1 MFPLRWQVL
10 LLMLLAPVA
19 ARPSFATLA
28 TERVAPLVAV
38 FPLEVV
44 DTSGEP
50 PNAQW
55 PARIATV
62 TRLLAERLA
71 ASGQYRAVELQGADP
86 GQPLHQCA
94 ACWRAPARAAGADT
108 AAIAVVHKLSTL
120 IASLH
125 VWLIDV
131 ETQRLSW
138 QGAVSLRGDT
148 DEAWRRAMDYI
159 LRRGILSPEPGRQM
173 LSSPFPGG

>member
-71 ASGQYRAVELQGADP
+71 ASGQYRAVELQPADP
-86 GQPLHQCA
+86 DQPLYRCA
-94 ACWRAPARAAGADT
+94 TCWRVPAQTAGADT

-125 VWLIDV
+125 VWLIEV
-131 ETQRLSW
+131 ETQKLTW

>member
-1 MFPLRWQVL
+1 MSWLRWRVIPL
-10 LLMLLAPVA
+10 LLLAAVP
-19 ARPSFATLA
+19 ARPASATLA
-28 TERVAPLVAV
+28 TERAAPLVAV

-71 ASGQYRAVELQGADP
+71 ASGQYRAVELQAADP
-86 GQPLHQCA
+86 DQPLYQCA
-94 ACWRAPARAAGADT
+94 ACWRAPARTAGADT

-120 IASLH
+120 IAALH

-131 ETQRLSW
+131 ETQKLAW